1 MTPSPTPDHETPPG
15 LAPSAQRVQDA
26 LAAQGVPLTVVE
38 LPQSTRT
45 AVEAAAAIGTTV
57 AQIVKSLIF
66 RAPHSDRAV
75 LVLASG
81 VNRVNE
87 KAVAA
92 LLGEPLGKAD
102 ADFVRARTGFVI
114 GGVSPVG
121 HSAPLPTYIDED
133 LLTFDE
139 LWAAAGTPN
148 AVFRLTPAQLV
159 SLTGGT
165 VGKIKLV

>member
-1 MTPSPTPDHETPPG
+1 MTTPPMPENPT
-15 LAPSAQRVQDA
+15 LSPSAQRVQNA
-26 LAAQGVPLTVVE
+26 LAAQGVPLQVVE

-45 AVEAAAAIGTTV
+45 AVEAAAAVGVTV
-57 AQIVKSLIF
+57 GQIVKSLIF
-66 RAPHSDRAV
+66 RAPQSDRAV

-81 VNRVNE
+81 SNRVDE
-87 KAVAA
+87 QAVAA

-102 ADFVRARTGFVI
+102 AGFVRAKTGFVI

-121 HSAPLPTYIDED
+121 HTAPLPTFIDAD
-133 LLTFDE
+133 LLTYAE

-165 VGKIKLV
+165 VAPIKLV

>member
-1 MTPSPTPDHETPPG
+1 MTHSTDSDNPAAPG

-26 LAAQGVPLTVVE
+26 LRAQGVPLTVVE

-66 RAPHSDRAV
+66 RAPQSDRAV

-81 VNRVNE
+81 ANRVDE

-102 ADFVRARTGFVI
+102 ADFVRAKTGFVI

-121 HSAPLPTYIDED
+121 HTAPLATYIDED

-148 AVFRLTPAQLV
+148 AVFRLTPAQLL

-165 VGKIKLV
+165 VGRIKPA